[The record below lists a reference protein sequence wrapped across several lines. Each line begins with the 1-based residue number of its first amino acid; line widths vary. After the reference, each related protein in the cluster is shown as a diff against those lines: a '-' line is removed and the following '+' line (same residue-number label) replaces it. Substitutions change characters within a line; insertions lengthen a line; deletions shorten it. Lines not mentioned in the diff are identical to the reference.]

1 MKRLVFMYTPSLAFG
16 LALLMMVALGW
27 TLFKAEIAS
36 IESVRS
42 VQHTLK
48 VISETRAVNEHL
60 SRAESAQRGF
70 LLSGKETFLFSRD
83 DSYVRANDA
92 VLRLKRLTSDNP
104 QQQRQMPALA
114 GLLVQRYALM
124 QHNTKLRQSG
134 IIEAV
139 ANASTES
146 AQNVSAQLY
155 DLTGVIEKEAR
166 QLLEIRR
173 ADDHL
178 RREAMVKALI
188 VAGLISLLVLVPGYI
203 GFIWQARARAGAEGK
218 LAAMA
223 ESLPG
228 TVYQFRSNPDG
239 SEQYE
244 FISSSVAQVLGIDRD
259 DVLQD
264 SEQIWS
270 RVFDEDKP
278 GLLASIKK
286 ATDSLEPQQHEF
298 RIKHPDGSIKWLS
311 NSASLEKKADGSIL
325 WSGYCA
331 DVTKSKQSEDALR
344 KSEEY
349 NRSIVESSEDCLKVL
364 SLDGHLLHMA
374 APGCRIMRVTN
385 FDDIRNA
392 DWFSFWEGEGR
403 TAAQQAVAAARDGGT
418 ARFGGFCPLLDGT
431 PAWWEVVVSPIL
443 GQNGKPERLLAV
455 SREVTLQHQAEED
468 IRQLNADLN
477 REKLDAV
484 TANRAKSVF
493 LANMSHEIRT
503 PMNGVL
509 GMLELLSLSN
519 LNGAQRISLDV
530 VRESGKS
537 LLRIIDDILDF
548 SKIEAGK
555 LDVFP
560 DVVSIAAVIA
570 AVCNLYSS
578 NASRKG
584 LLIRSSV
591 DPAISPALLV
601 DPMRLRQ
608 ILNNVISNALKF
620 TTKGHIDIKAELIG
634 RTEGEDRVRFSVKDT
649 GIGISPEDQTRL
661 FQPFVQASGHV
672 ASQLGGTGL
681 GLAICWRLT
690 QMMGGSL
697 EMVSAIG
704 TGTTM
709 ILELSLPIAD
719 AKDLVKVDPPTI
731 QDLSRT
737 TFGMRRMAPTI
748 AQAEAEG
755 SLLLLVEDHPV
766 NRLLLLNQVN
776 TLGYAAEIA
785 ENGVEA
791 LAMWKSG
798 RYGIIITDCNMPLMD
813 GYALT
818 QAIRKIESTN
828 GWTRF
833 PIIACTADALA
844 GEAEIC
850 FNAGMDS
857 YLTKPLELKDLAKM
871 LDQWLPVVHPGAPI
885 DHAVLAAHSYGDA
898 ATERKILTYFQQVN
912 DEDAVLLQ
920 RAVDG
925 VDIPQ
930 IASVSHRIEGASRS
944 IGANA
949 LADVCK
955 RLEHAGRSNDW
966 KAIQA
971 NMGAFLQEL
980 ERLNVYCAQEKEGI

>member
-1 MKRLVFMYTPSLAFG
+1 
-16 LALLMMVALGW
+16 
-27 TLFKAEIAS
+27 
-36 IESVRS
+36 
-42 VQHTLK
+42 
-48 VISETRAVNEHL
+48 
-60 SRAESAQRGF
+60 
-70 LLSGKETFLFSRD
+70 
-83 DSYVRANDA
+83 
-92 VLRLKRLTSDNP
+92 
-104 QQQRQMPALA
+104 
-114 GLLVQRYALM
+114 
-124 QHNTKLRQSG
+124 
-134 IIEAV
+134 
-139 ANASTES
+139 
-146 AQNVSAQLY
+146 
-155 DLTGVIEKEAR
+155 
-166 QLLEIRR
+166 
-173 ADDHL
+173 
-178 RREAMVKALI
+178 
-188 VAGLISLLVLVPGYI
+188 
-203 GFIWQARARAGAEGK
+203 
-218 LAAMA
+218 
-223 ESLPG
+223 
-228 TVYQFRSNPDG
+228 
-239 SEQYE
+239 
-244 FISSSVAQVLGIDRD
+244 
-259 DVLQD
+259 
-264 SEQIWS
+264 
-270 RVFDEDKP
+270 
-278 GLLASIKK
+278 
-286 ATDSLEPQQHEF
+286 
-298 RIKHPDGSIKWLS
+298 
-311 NSASLEKKADGSIL
+311 
-325 WSGYCA
+325 
-331 DVTKSKQSEDALR
+331 
-344 KSEEY
+344 
-349 NRSIVESSEDCLKVL
+349 
-364 SLDGHLLHMA
+364 
-374 APGCRIMRVTN
+374 
-385 FDDIRNA
+385 
-392 DWFSFWEGEGR
+392 
-403 TAAQQAVAAARDGGT
+403 
-418 ARFGGFCPLLDGT
+418 
-431 PAWWEVVVSPIL
+431 
-443 GQNGKPERLLAV
+443 
-455 SREVTLQHQAEED
+455 
-468 IRQLNADLN
+468 
-477 REKLDAV
+477 
-484 TANRAKSVF
+484 
-493 LANMSHEIRT
+493 
-503 PMNGVL
+503 
-509 GMLELLSLSN
+509 
-519 LNGAQRISLDV
+519 
-530 VRESGKS
+530 
-537 LLRIIDDILDF
+537 
-548 SKIEAGK
+548 
-555 LDVFP
+555 
-560 DVVSIAAVIA
+560 
-570 AVCNLYSS
+570 
-578 NASRKG
+578 
-584 LLIRSSV
+584 
-591 DPAISPALLV
+591 
-601 DPMRLRQ
+601 
-608 ILNNVISNALKF
+608 
-620 TTKGHIDIKAELIG
+620 
-634 RTEGEDRVRFSVKDT
+634 VRFSVKDT

-672 ASQLGGTGL
+672 ASQFGGTGL

-719 AKDLVKVDPPTI
+719 AKELVKVDPPTI

-737 TFGMRRMAPTI
+737 TFAVHRMAPTI

-785 ENGVEA
+785 ENGVDA

-833 PIIACTADALA
+833 PIIACTADALT